1 LDSFITKKNNLK
13 TKKKFH
19 ASWAGLTLKMQIG
32 SKIGTLNEHFVIFH
46 HIFLVFVEKLTISF
60 IIEATRVKLMKK
72 KKKNNFL
79 PCFTQNV
86 AKTVLTHFLSNLN
99 LKDPSQDVGS
109 NIF

>member
-1 LDSFITKKNNLK
+1 
-13 TKKKFH
+13 
-19 ASWAGLTLKMQIG
+19 MQIG
-32 SKIGTLNEHFVIFH
+32 SKIGTLKEHFVIFH

-79 PCFTQNV
+79 PCFRQNV

-109 NIF
+109 NMFNPICFYLLVNAYKIQKKFKKTYILH

>member
-1 LDSFITKKNNLK
+1 
-13 TKKKFH
+13 
-19 ASWAGLTLKMQIG
+19 MQIG

-46 HIFLVFVEKLTISF
+46 HIFLVFVEKLTILV

-72 KKKNNFL
+72 KKKKFL

-86 AKTVLTHFLSNLN
+86 AKTVLTHFLSSLN
-99 LKDPSQDVGS
+99 LKDPSQDVGY

>member
-1 LDSFITKKNNLK
+1 
-13 TKKKFH
+13 
-19 ASWAGLTLKMQIG
+19 MQIG

-60 IIEATRVKLMKK
+60 IIEATREKLMKK

-79 PCFTQNV
+79 LCFTQNV
-86 AKTVLTHFLSNLN
+86 AKTVLTQFLSNLN